1 MSPSDESA
9 RSDLPNYSLSLARA
23 VAPWKR
29 SASAH
34 TSLPD
39 AQTVVTGWTPDRERL
54 AQYRALMG
62 SSAEIPLAFP
72 QVPVMALHI
81 DLLSQ
86 WSFPIRAM
94 GVVHLGTV
102 VEVLDALPPDGPWD
116 IRAWVSGG
124 RHVRSG
130 FEFDLN
136 GEVSSGGR
144 VCWRSTAINLSR
156 SRTAAGAEPSMVPQP
171 DSEGEWTSEE
181 PIPAPEDTGRAFARV
196 TGDVNP
202 IHMHALSA
210 RLFGF
215 PRAIAHGWWTTGRSL
230 AVLGVDESLPGRW
243 LEIAFRRPVELPS
256 TPFLCSRA
264 GADGEISFG
273 LFPTAPVSSGADP
286 VRALVAG
293 VVSG

>member
-1 MSPSDESA
+1 
-9 RSDLPNYSLSLARA
+9 
-23 VAPWKR
+23 
-29 SASAH
+29 
-34 TSLPD
+34 
-39 AQTVVTGWTPDRERL
+39 
-54 AQYRALMG
+54 
-62 SSAEIPLAFP
+62 
-72 QVPVMALHI
+72 
-81 DLLSQ
+81 
-86 WSFPIRAM
+86 
-94 GVVHLGTV
+94 
-102 VEVLDALPPDGPWD
+102 
-116 IRAWVSGG
+116 
-124 RHVRSG
+124 
-130 FEFDLN
+130 
-136 GEVSSGGR
+136 
-144 VCWRSTAINLSR
+144 
-156 SRTAAGAEPSMVPQP
+156 MVPQP

-230 AVLGVDESLPGRW
+230 AVLGVDESLPGRR

-256 TPFLCSRA
+256 TPLLCSRA

-273 LFPTAPVSSGADP
+273 LFPTAPVPSGADP